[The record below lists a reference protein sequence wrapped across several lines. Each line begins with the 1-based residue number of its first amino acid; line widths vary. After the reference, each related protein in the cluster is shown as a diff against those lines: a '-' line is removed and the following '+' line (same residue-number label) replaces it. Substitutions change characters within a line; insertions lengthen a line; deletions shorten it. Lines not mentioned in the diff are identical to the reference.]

1 MLKKQLR
8 QLFLAKRQQLTAAN
22 LQNFSL
28 VISQKFFQA
37 FSLEEVNSLH
47 VYLPILKHNEI
58 NTWFII
64 RKIWQQYLHI
74 SLVISKTN
82 LSQKTMES
90 YVLAANTTIIE
101 NSWNIP
107 EPVNA
112 THFAE
117 EEIEMI
123 LLPLLGFDRE
133 GHRVGYG
140 KGFYDNFLQK
150 CKPEIIKIGLSLF
163 EPVDKILDVHEADVK
178 LDFCVTPAEVFSF
191 LPPA

>member
-1 MLKKQLR
+1 MLKTQLR
-8 QLFLAKRQQLTAAN
+8 QLFLAKRQPLTADN
-22 LQNFSL
+22 LQNFSS

-37 FSLEEVNSLH
+37 FPLKEVNSLH
-47 VYLPILKHNEI
+47 IYLPILKHNEI

-74 SLVISKTN
+74 SLVTSKTN
-82 LSQKTMES
+82 LLQKTMES
-90 YVLAANTTIIE
+90 YILAANTTIIE

-117 EEIEMI
+117 EKIDMI

-150 CKPEIIKIGLSLF
+150 CKPEIIKVGLSLF
-163 EPVDKILDVHEADVK
+163 EPVDKIIDVHEADVK
-178 LDFCVTPAEVFSF
+178 LDFCVTPEEVFSF
-191 LPPA
+191 LPPT